1 MSKAVE
7 QMQRASVAL
16 SSSELILGRYRPIR
30 PLGGGSSGSVW
41 LARDERSGL
50 DVALKI
56 VPQEGKNGAR
66 AEREA
71 GAAAKLRHP
80 RCQRIYAQASDG
92 RHVFIAYEYVPGST
106 LREATR
112 AGRLTDAGAVE
123 AAAQIL
129 EGLAHAH
136 SRGIV
141 HRDVKPANVLLEDG
155 PDISIRLLDF
165 GLARFAEAETL
176 TAVGDVPGT
185 LAYIS
190 PERLQGEAASP
201 ASDVWSVGVMLWEA
215 LAGRHPFWA
224 PSLLATSKKI
234 EAGAPSLA
242 KARPDLPKPLVD
254 AIGRALH
261 LDPMQ
266 RPAAADLAKTLR
278 LVRRTRAARS
288 ARPQS
293 GPLEEVWR
301 NPEVPPAK
309 LVTPAPRPVA
319 PRPIARVL
327 PAVLAALF
335 AGWAAGALSFY
346 PTGGPVV
353 LALLAGVLTFFSAR
367 GGLALALAVP
377 VFPLG
382 NTSLGLALLY
392 LGFAALWFLLHLRE
406 PRAAFSFALGPL
418 LSPLA
423 LLGLLPLALQPV
435 RAAWRRALHAGT
447 AVLTAGLVAGLGHDA
462 LPFSAG
468 RIGSLG
474 LNEEQSPVHAAGVIR
489 HALVAH
495 PALAVE
501 ALVLAAAAALLPLAR
516 RKGIWGITVYGA
528 VAIGGTVLAAPR
540 ANPVPA
546 VLTVWLTCV
555 ALVLWQTRARW
566 LARARPLLPQPVRQ
580 LD

>member
-16 SSSELILGRYRPIR
+16 SSSELILGRYRPIK

-56 VPQEGKNGAR
+56 VPQEGKTGAR

-92 RHVFIAYEYVPGST
+92 RHVYIAYEYVPGAT

-234 EAGAPSLA
+234 EAGAPPLA
-242 KARPDLPKPLVD
+242 KARPDLPKPLV
-254 AIGRALH
+254 AAVSRALD

-266 RPAAADLAKTLR
+266 RPAAAELAKILR
-278 LVRRTRAARS
+278 LARRTRATSQA
-288 ARPQS
+288 
-293 GPLEEVWR
+293 
-301 NPEVPPAK
+301 
-309 LVTPAPRPVA
+309 PAPRPVTA
-319 PRPIARVL
+319 PPVARVL

-335 AGWAAGALSFY
+335 AGWAAGAVSFY
-346 PTGGPVV
+346 PTGWPVG
-353 LALLAGVLTFFSAR
+353 LALIAGMLTFFSAR
-367 GGLALALAVP
+367 GGLALALLVP

-392 LGFAALWFLLHLRE
+392 AGFAALWFLLHLRE
-406 PRAAFSFALGPL
+406 PRAAFSFVLGPL
-418 LSPLA
+418 LYPLA
-423 LLGLLPLALQPV
+423 LLGFLPLALQPV

-447 AVLTAGLVAGLGHDA
+447 AVLTAGLVAGLGHEA
-462 LPFSAG
+462 LPFGAG

-474 LNEEQSPVHAAGVIR
+474 LDEARSPIHAAGVVR
-489 HALVAH
+489 HAVFAH
-495 PALAVE
+495 PALALE
-501 ALVLAAAAALLPLAR
+501 ALVLASAAALLPLAR
-516 RKGIWGITVYGA
+516 RKGLWGIAVYGA
-528 VAIGGTVLAAPR
+528 LAIMGTVLAAPH
-540 ANPVPA
+540 ASPVPA
-546 VLTVWLTCV
+546 VLAGWGTCV
-555 ALVLWQTRARW
+555 GLVLWQTRARW
-566 LARARPLLPQPVRQ
+566 LPRARPLIPQPARQ